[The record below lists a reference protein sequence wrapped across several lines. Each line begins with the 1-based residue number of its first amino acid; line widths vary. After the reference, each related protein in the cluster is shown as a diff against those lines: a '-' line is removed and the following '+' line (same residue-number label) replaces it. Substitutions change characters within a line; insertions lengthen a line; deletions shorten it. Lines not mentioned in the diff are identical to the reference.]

1 MPSYRFKFYDPN
13 SRSEK
18 FGAAVLADDAE
29 AVAFAQR
36 VVRELVRSDEE
47 LYATWIVK
55 ITEKERTVASMPFAT
70 DAAECARPAGSSRTA
85 RVRLSPSVV
94 ARKSDT

>member
-18 FGAAVLADDAE
+18 LGAAVLADDDE

-36 VVRELVRSDEE
+36 VIRELVHSDEQ
-47 LYATWIVK
+47 LYAGWMVK
-55 ITEKERTVASMPFAT
+55 ITTKERNVASIPFASHAT
-70 DAAECARPAGSSRTA
+70 AGEGDGAFLPIDRT
-85 RVRLSPSVV
+85 S
-94 ARKSDT
+94 

>member
-18 FGAAVLADDAE
+18 LGAAVLADDDQ

-36 VVRELVRSDEE
+36 VMRELIHSDEK
-47 LYATWIVK
+47 LYAAWMVK
-55 ITEKERTVASMPFAT
+55 ITAKERKVASMPFAS
-70 DAAECARPAGSSRTA
+70 DATAE
-85 RVRLSPSVV
+85 
-94 ARKSDT
+94 

>member
-18 FGAAVLADDAE
+18 LGAAVLADDDE

-36 VVRELVRSDEE
+36 VMRELIHSDEQA
-47 LYATWIVK
+47 YATWMVK
-55 ITEKERTVASMPFAT
+55 ITGKEREVASMPFASN
-70 DAAECARPAGSSRTA
+70 AKAE
-85 RVRLSPSVV
+85 
-94 ARKSDT
+94 

>member
-18 FGAAVLADDAE
+18 LGAAVLADDNE

-36 VVRELVRSDEE
+36 VIRELKHSDK
-47 LYATWIVK
+47 LYAAWMVN
-55 ITEKERTVASMPFAT
+55 ITEKGRTVASMPFAS
-70 DAAECARPAGSSRTA
+70 DATAE
-85 RVRLSPSVV
+85 
-94 ARKSDT
+94 